1 MAIVQLPS
9 HTGHR
14 SVINA
19 LDKHSLFTDH
29 PEKIAVHMPDAS
41 FVYPSAIGFLAA
53 WGIYERIRHNT
64 KLVITG
70 DDNSR
75 RYLSRM
81 DLMTALESP
90 FTEDFK
96 RKPAAGRFLPVT
108 LVDDDNS
115 AKYAVDSICDLVLHQ
130 FEDPRPFLPAL
141 EWAVSEI
148 TDNILIHSESKTPGV
163 VCAQY
168 FDTTH
173 RLGVA
178 IVDCG
183 RGLKASLQESM
194 HVCSH
199 GDAISQAVQRGVT
212 RDSDVGMGNGL
223 AGTLEISRVNGGDFK
238 LWSGNVSLHVK
249 GGKDQGFTEHAEVP
263 GTGVYLSLDTRKPV
277 NLSET
282 FIQGR
287 GNGDEDFLTAAV
299 KSGGLLVAEEVEHT
313 GSRRPAT
320 HFRRKVLTLLQESDE
335 PIELDFS
342 GISRA
347 SSSFLDELLGRLAD
361 ELGSNVFTSR
371 VKVVNI
377 TPQICAMANVV
388 IKQRLQGLS

>member
-1 MAIVQLPS
+1 MAIIKLPE
-9 HTGHR
+9 HCGHR

-19 LDKHSLFTDH
+19 LDEQGLFADH
-29 PEKIAVHMPDAS
+29 PEKIAIHLPDSS
-41 FVYPSAIGFLAA
+41 FVYPSAIGFLGA
-53 WGIYERIRHNT
+53 WGVYERNRHGT
-64 KLVITG
+64 QLVITG
-70 DDNSR
+70 DENSR

-81 DLMTALESP
+81 DLMAALESP
-90 FTEDFK
+90 FTEDFE

-148 TDNILIHSESKTPGV
+148 TDNILIHSESETPGI

-168 FDTTH
+168 FDTKH

-194 HVCSH
+194 HVWSH
-199 GDAISQAVQRGVT
+199 GDAISKAIKRGVT

-223 AGTLEISRVNGGDFK
+223 AGTLEIARVNGGDFK
-238 LWSGNVSLHVK
+238 LWSGNVSLHYK

-263 GTGVYLSLDTRKPV
+263 GTGIYLSLDTRRPV
-277 NLSET
+277 NLAET
-282 FIQGR
+282 FIEG
-287 GNGDEDFLTAAV
+287 EATASNYIIAQV
-299 KSGGLLVAEEVEHT
+299 EAGGLRVVDEVEHT

-320 HFRRKVLTLLQESDE
+320 HLRRKIHTLLAESTEPLTL
-335 PIELDFS
+335 DFG
-342 GISRA
+342 GITRA
-347 SSSFLDELLGRLAD
+347 SSSFLDELLGRLVK
-361 ELGSNVFTSR
+361 EMGVEEFQKR
-371 VKVVNI
+371 VKVINAS
-377 TPQICAMANVV
+377 PQLAAMANVV
-388 IKQRLQGLS
+388 IQQRMEGTP